1 MLKPAGRTEI
11 EGAYYPRRQ
20 YEGLNTEESELLDA
34 ILGEIKRLHPE
45 VHKELIR
52 EKRFNLMTW
61 IIGWGTWSN
70 MKNIRKL
77 KRILRSYMNKIFYK
91 KNKFWN

>member
-1 MLKPAGRTEI
+1 MFFFPQKGAFFSHVFCLFKPAGRTEI

-34 ILGEIKRLHPE
+34 ILSEIKRLHPE

-52 EKRFNLMTW
+52 NEKV
-61 IIGWGTWSN
+61 
-70 MKNIRKL
+70 
-77 KRILRSYMNKIFYK
+77 
-91 KNKFWN
+91 